1 MVSPTALKPSTEKLL
16 QQVNDG
22 ATLEQ
27 MAKRLQEDPQH
38 IAKNL
43 MQLEL
48 EGVVTAMPGLRW
60 RSL

>member
-1 MVSPTALKPSTEKLL
+1 MPVAREASTEKLL

-27 MAKRLQEDPQH
+27 MAMHLQEDPQR
-38 IAKNL
+38 IAQSL

-48 EGVVTAMPGLRW
+48 DGVVTPLPGLRW